1 MNPQVAC
8 EESAAWVAASQLPFG
23 NDEAQLHDHLDD
35 LHDKLSLSVNLRRL
49 EPCAHRLRVA
59 QRSALRLLGDISLT
73 AVASTPTA
81 GVIDDHYEAAMAVL
95 QHGRIDYRVGGRLW
109 TAEAG
114 RSAVF
119 LPGEAMKVR
128 THHHIGVAYNLNPAL
143 LARYLQEM
151 ERSLALES
159 VLLLLQRPWLIDLRD
174 PATGEPARQLQLIL
188 RLLDGTSDLYPGV
201 SILSLLQ
208 DRLYRVSAQLLLASL
223 RLR

>member
-1 MNPQVAC
+1 
-8 EESAAWVAASQLPFG
+8 
-23 NDEAQLHDHLDD
+23 
-35 LHDKLSLSVNLRRL
+35 
-49 EPCAHRLRVA
+49 
-59 QRSALRLLGDISLT
+59 
-73 AVASTPTA
+73 
-81 GVIDDHYEAAMAVL
+81 MAVL
-95 QHGRIDYRVGGRLW
+95 QHGRIDYRVVGRLW

-128 THHHIGVAYNLNPAL
+128 SHHHIGVAYNLNPAL
-143 LARYLQEM
+143 LARYLQEL

-159 VLLLLQRPWLIDLRD
+159 PLQQQQRPWLIDLRD

-208 DRLYRVSAQLLLASL
+208 NRLYRVSAQLLLASL